1 VSFDNFR
8 AASDINIP
16 FEPRL
21 PENFTTST
29 VSHETLLEFAKVCKK
44 ARIVNLDA
52 TNNLIVRLH
61 SNRGTARTIPPNSD
75 AEIQEWFTLIVI
87 EPDGTTGTGQL
98 ELDLVKVED
107 ALQLGLIR

>member
-1 VSFDNFR
+1 VSFENFR

-21 PENFTTST
+21 PENFTTANI
-29 VSHETLLEFAKVCKK
+29 SHETLLEFAKVCKK

-75 AEIQEWFTLIVI
+75 AEIVEWFTLIVI
-87 EPDGTTGTGQL
+87 EPDGVTGTGQL

-107 ALQLGLIR
+107 ALQLGLIK